1 MGRSY
6 SVESI
11 IYSAPQFDF
20 SYTVKTAPG
29 YRISTD
35 GQLMALQD
43 KTTKSWQ
50 NVGTFKEE
58 NISSL
63 SFDHYFSGKELGWS
77 NSSLSPEKLRQN
89 NEKLWRLDVA
99 DSEVR
104 VFYLLLLQKNGD
116 VYLTYGYRSEA
127 SNPAS
132 DAESLIRWVFK
143 LTTTDANDI

>member
-1 MGRSY
+1 M
-6 SVESI
+6 
-11 IYSAPQFDF
+11 
-20 SYTVKTAPG
+20 
-29 YRISTD
+29 
-35 GQLMALQD
+35 
-43 KTTKSWQ
+43 
-50 NVGTFKEE
+50 
-58 NISSL
+58 
-63 SFDHYFSGKELGWS
+63 GWS